1 MDKYILEFISN
12 NWLTMYLVITA
23 LKGIALITPSVVD
36 NKIVTLLVQVYDVLR
51 GGKAPMRIEDN
62 DKLQ

>member
-1 MDKYILEFISN
+1 VDKYILEFVSN

-36 NKIVTLLVQVYDVLR
+36 NKIITLLTQTYSVLR
-51 GGKAPMRIEDN
+51 GGTLPEKIDAE
-62 DKLQ
+62 